1 MTVKKANKEGDRLA
15 KLEALAERI
24 ASELDEASGA
34 TVARLAKE
42 YRETV
47 DEIEILKEEED
58 DDDEIGE
65 LLREREADGK
75 SGAVR

>member
-1 MTVKKANKEGDRLA
+1 MTVQKANKEGSRLE

-24 ASELDEASGA
+24 ANELDESSGA

-58 DDDEIGE
+58 NDDEIGE